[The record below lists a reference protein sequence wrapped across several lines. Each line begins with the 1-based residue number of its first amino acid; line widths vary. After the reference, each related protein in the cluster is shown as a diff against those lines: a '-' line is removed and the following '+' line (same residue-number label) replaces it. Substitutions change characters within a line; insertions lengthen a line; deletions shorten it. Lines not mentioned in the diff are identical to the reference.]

1 MKTEIYT
8 DPTAFLA
15 AVNGKRKAK
24 PRSARAAAGEGNRQA
39 HLDKL
44 AARGYTIVFSTP
56 GGPCYLRNP
65 RTGRETPQLQALA
78 DDHNISMAW
87 LGRQAILEFM
97 AKYRHEAVQLPLNL
111 SSRVK
116 S

>member
-44 AARGYTIVFSTP
+44 AARGYTMVYSTP

-65 RTGRETPQLQALA
+65 RTGRETPHTDDYASALDAALA
-78 DDHNISMAW
+78 TTK
-87 LGRQAILEFM
+87 GE
-97 AKYRHEAVQLPLNL
+97 
-111 SSRVK
+111 
-116 S
+116 

>member
-1 MKTEIYT
+1 MAARMK
-8 DPTAFLA
+8 
-15 AVNGKRKAK
+15 
-24 PRSARAAAGEGNRQA
+24 SARE
-39 HLDKL
+39 K
-44 AARGYTIVFSTP
+44 P
-56 GGPCYLRNP
+56 LRLSVALSP
-65 RTGRETPQLQALA
+65 TEHAELQALA

>member
-1 MKTEIYT
+1 MKTEVYT
-8 DPTAFLA
+8 DKTAFLA

-24 PRSARAAAGEGNRQA
+24 PRASGRAAAGEGNRQA

-65 RTGRETPQLQALA
+65 HTGQETPHTDDYGTALDLALA
-78 DDHNISMAW
+78 MTKG
-87 LGRQAILEFM
+87 L
-97 AKYRHEAVQLPLNL
+97 
-111 SSRVK
+111 
-116 S
+116 

>member
-24 PRSARAAAGEGNRQA
+24 PRASGRAAAGEGNRQA

-44 AARGYTIVFSTP
+44 AARGYTMVYSTP

-65 RTGRETPQLQALA
+65 RTGQETPHTDDYASALDAALA
-78 DDHNISMAW
+78 TTK
-87 LGRQAILEFM
+87 GE
-97 AKYRHEAVQLPLNL
+97 
-111 SSRVK
+111 
-116 S
+116 